1 MQSIELRN
9 QLLFYYGNPVGYQTK
24 HGLIV
29 DSIFYR
35 QELEDWLI
43 KKGLTVQ
50 WTNGVYDR
58 LACGVSLGA
67 KTLPVKSL
75 RIWQLRPDMPIDMRF
90 ISLEQMSIKYGGPNP
105 ECYHPVYEGSTDT
118 EDLEAIWNEFSRM
131 ALPHSEWP
139 LAISDVIELYDE
151 TSSRF
156 FYVDSCEIVPITFVA
171 HNDQQTGIIQEK
183 SNTQVDFSQML
194 QQEYESYMNQ
204 IQNYSIR
211 KILDLAEEIADI
223 KSIYMRIT
231 ASRPNRKNGLHPWK
245 IHLNLSVLP
254 GVKCTR
260 RRNKVLLKP
269 VNTLSCRKGKKGHSN
284 FQYDALVNPQC
295 LC

>member
-223 KSIYMRIT
+223 KSIYNYLYENHSIPT
-231 ASRPNRKNGLHPWK
+231 EQKKWLASLENPLKSIRTTWRQMYSSPEQGLAETCE
-245 IHLNLSVLP
+245 HLIMQERQ
-254 GVKCTR
+254 KRT
-260 RRNKVLLKP
+260 LKFP
-269 VNTLSCRKGKKGHSN
+269 I
-284 FQYDALVNPQC
+284 
-295 LC
+295 